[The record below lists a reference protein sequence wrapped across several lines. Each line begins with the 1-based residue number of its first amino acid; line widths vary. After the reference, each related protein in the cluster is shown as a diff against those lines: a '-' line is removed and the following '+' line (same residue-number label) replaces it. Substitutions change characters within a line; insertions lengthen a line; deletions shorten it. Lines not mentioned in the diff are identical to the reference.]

1 MLRTRHRIEKVSS
14 PSTRALLCEVIGCA
28 ISTAKVFSPSSNIVQ
43 VLLHRLGSSEGYRV
57 SSAAQVIFF
66 VTCSECSANFAT
78 AVKKEM
84 VQYYNKT
91 KVYAENKGL
100 QDRVQY
106 ECKQLQHTFL
116 KVQKS
121 YFKGPKKI
129 KRRKMR
135 VRHKS
140 FEVRYKI
147 IEVDR
152 AHKLVDSQYLKWL
165 GEAEARIN
173 QVVVSIYSCWTFLK
187 SRRTT
192 LLELQ

>member
-1 MLRTRHRIEKVSS
+1 MNNVYTRIEKVSS

-43 VLLHRLGSSEGYRV
+43 VLLHRLSSSEGYRV
-57 SSAAQVIFF
+57 SSAAQVIYF

-106 ECKQLQHTFL
+106 ECKQLQQYFL
-116 KVQKS
+116 KKVQSPIHKQ
-121 YFKGPKKI
+121 PKKV
-129 KRRKMR
+129 KRRR
-135 VRHKS
+135 
-140 FEVRYKI
+140 
-147 IEVDR
+147 
-152 AHKLVDSQYLKWL
+152 
-165 GEAEARIN
+165 
-173 QVVVSIYSCWTFLK
+173 
-187 SRRTT
+187 
-192 LLELQ
+192 